1 MKKKLLDR
9 RTQRTNQRLR
19 EALVVLLSQKR
30 YDAIT
35 VQDIL
40 DQAGVGRSTFYD
52 RYYDKE
58 DLLVSN
64 WEWLFEAL
72 SQPVTPELAVG
83 AQLLP
88 SRELFQHVYDHQ
100 PLYLALV
107 GARRADKI
115 FGQGQAALSRVIMAR
130 LDEALAKE
138 QLPAIP
144 IPILSNYLA
153 GTFMVLLRW
162 WLDNKVPLPPER
174 LHDIFQ
180 QLALPGI
187 QRALDK
193 T

>member
-1 MKKKLLDR
+1 MKKPLDR
-9 RTQRTNQRLR
+9 RTQRTHQLLR

-40 DQAGVGRSTFYD
+40 NQAGVGRSTFYGC
-52 RYYDKE
+52 YYDKE

-72 SQPVTPELAVG
+72 SPSIAPALAIG
-83 AQLLP
+83 TQLLP

-100 PLYLALV
+100 PLYQALV
-107 GARRADKI
+107 GARRADKL

-130 LDEALAKE
+130 LGEALAAG
-138 QLPAIP
+138 QTPAIP
-144 IPILSNYLA
+144 LPILSNYLA

-162 WLDNKVPLPPER
+162 WLDNKIPLPPER
-174 LHDIFQ
+174 LHEIFQ
-180 QLALPGI
+180 QLALPGL
-187 QRALDK
+187 QRVLEKA
-193 T
+193 